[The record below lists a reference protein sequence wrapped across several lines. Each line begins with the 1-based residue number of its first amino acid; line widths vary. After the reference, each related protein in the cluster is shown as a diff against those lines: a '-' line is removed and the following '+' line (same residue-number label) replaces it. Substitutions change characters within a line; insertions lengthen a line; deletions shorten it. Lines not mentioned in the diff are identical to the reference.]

1 MNFGASTIA
10 AQASRP
16 LSLVA
21 VLSLLVGC
29 GGGYQPAIPAP
40 ADPAATIRA
49 FLAAATVNNLRDMSA
64 LWGTER
70 GPAERSIPRD
80 DLEKRLTVMRTYL
93 QHDSYEILPSDV
105 PVLGRTGRRLFEV
118 GLERRGCR
126 PVVPFTLVPWDDGW
140 LVVSVDLAA
149 AGNPAQRCSPGN
161 RRPQRPPEGT

>member
-16 LSLVA
+16 LSLLA
-21 VLSLLVGC
+21 VLSLLLGC

-49 FLAAATVNNLRDMSA
+49 FLAAATANNLRDMSA

-105 PVLGRTGRRLFEV
+105 PV
-118 GLERRGCR
+118 
-126 PVVPFTLVPWDDGW
+126 P
-140 LVVSVDLAA
+140 
-149 AGNPAQRCSPGN
+149 
-161 RRPQRPPEGT
+161 PPETLLSAALPETAGRSGLQPEGWRGRLVG